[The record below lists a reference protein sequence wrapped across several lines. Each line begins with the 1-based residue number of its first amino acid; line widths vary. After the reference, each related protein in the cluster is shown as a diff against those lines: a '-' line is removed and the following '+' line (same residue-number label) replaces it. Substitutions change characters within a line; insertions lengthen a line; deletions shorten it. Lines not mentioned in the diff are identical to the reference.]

1 MGTAETLEKLSS
13 PPIVEVICGVFF
25 SPLPNFDP
33 VVAGTYWQQRRAD
46 FPGHSIHPAA
56 GAPPGLVIGTP
67 PLRTW
72 LISSNDGPFVIQVQA
87 DRFYLNW
94 RRRGDAYPRFSTEHG
109 LLERTL
115 REFAMFTDFCQAELG
130 TRPTPTSIELGK
142 IDHLVQGVHWSDKD
156 DLSVLL
162 PSLAP
167 TLSVARA
174 TSPEVLLR
182 FREAEDDHSLQVT
195 LASARVES
203 SNLIRLEATV
213 VRRSDS
219 ELREA
224 FEAANRQANEVFA
237 ALVPAEQRYRFQEG
251 E

>member
-1 MGTAETLEKLSS
+1 MGNAETLEKLSS

-115 REFAMFTDFCQAELG
+115 REFALFTDA
-130 TRPTPTSIELGK
+130 RPSSAHDP
-142 IDHLVQGVHWSDKD
+142 
-156 DLSVLL
+156 
-162 PSLAP
+162 
-167 TLSVARA
+167 
-174 TSPEVLLR
+174 LR
-182 FREAEDDHSLQVT
+182 
-195 LASARVES
+195 
-203 SNLIRLEATV
+203 
-213 VRRSDS
+213 RRSSS
-219 ELREA
+219 ERSTISSRA
-224 FEAANRQANEVFA
+224 CTG
-237 ALVPAEQRYRFQEG
+237 PTKTI
-251 E
+251 